1 MLTVKTKSDLR
12 QALHGARLAG
22 HSIGLVPTMGNL
34 HDGHL
39 QLVRAAVAD
48 CQYTVASI
56 FINPLQFET
65 SEDLNTYPRSLEYD
79 TSLLSETGCD
89 LLFAPDITEM
99 YGIAGSMKTN
109 ILVSGVTQNHC
120 GKTRPGHFEGVA
132 TVVTKLFNLISPDQA
147 YFGLKDYQ
155 QFRVIEQLI
164 ADLEFAVKLNGLPT
178 VREDSGLALSSR
190 NNRLTSEQRRL
201 APALYQRLQQ
211 TAELIRRG
219 NQDLRRLESEA
230 RQSLAAHGLK
240 PDYFNICHAR
250 SLEMACQH
258 DKDLVILAAVFAGD
272 IRLIDNVSLTI

>member
-12 QALHGARLAG
+12 QALDGARLAG

-48 CQYTVASI
+48 CQYTIASI
-56 FINPLQFET
+56 FINPLQFGK
-65 SEDLNTYPRSLEYD
+65 SEDLNNYPRSLECD
-79 TSLLSETGCD
+79 PSLLSETGCD

-190 NNRLTSEQRRL
+190 NSRLTSEQRRL

-250 SLEMACQH
+250 SLEMACKH